1 MAARKATGNAE
12 VIGDIVARVLQRAGL
27 EQSLE
32 NNRILKLWASAV
44 GPAVSRHASPRAL
57 HRGKL
62 TVTVDSSSW
71 HAELERYFKTKII
84 ENLNRELGRPLIRS
98 VVFRVGEVEAADD
111 PEDGSAKNK

>member
-1 MAARKATGNAE
+1 MRHHADEDNLMADRKATGNAE

-71 HAELERYFKTKII
+71 HAELERYFKT
-84 ENLNRELGRPLIRS
+84 
-98 VVFRVGEVEAADD
+98 
-111 PEDGSAKNK
+111 GSGHAFWHKRFAS